1 MEKSLEQRIF
11 ELQETIK
18 VVISQSQLNVSIVAL
33 IMENLTSNIQL
44 LAKQQL
50 EQSLA
55 KVNAEKAQKEEK
67 ENGDNTAV

>member
-1 MEKSLEQRIF
+1 MDKSLEQRIF

-44 LAKQQL
+44 LARQQL

-55 KVNAEKAQKEEK
+55 RANAEKEEEK
-67 ENGDNTAV
+67 EDGEETAGR

>member
-44 LAKQQL
+44 LARQQL

-55 KVNAEKAQKEEK
+55 KVNAEKEEEK
-67 ENGDNTAV
+67 EDGDNTAV